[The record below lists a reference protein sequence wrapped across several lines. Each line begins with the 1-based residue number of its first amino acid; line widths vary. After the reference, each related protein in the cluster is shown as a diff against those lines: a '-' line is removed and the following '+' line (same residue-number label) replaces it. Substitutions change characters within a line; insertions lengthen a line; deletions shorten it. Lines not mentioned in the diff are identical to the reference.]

1 MENSSVKYYLETN
14 AIYSLINKIDIF
26 ADSTDVATSLLAYEE
41 LIDGIDEKNYH
52 KRKILIM
59 KLKASKLKIYPYLPM
74 ECIAISFGL
83 DISGLPVVQKRKK
96 FLWKKVNL
104 VVSSDDYLTYVKA
117 LKETEGIEFLKEK
130 ESIDENEVITAK
142 KLKKLIMQNSN
153 EIEATKQRQKIEPE
167 YHKIDIEKIF
177 DTDKKTTYEFEKKI
191 LIQILDSCK
200 ISYGSSDIEDII
212 QNYDGHQL
220 VAFILGQTAYTWNRS
235 YHKKSS
241 EYNDIPDLAHLL
253 YLKDENY
260 IIVSND
266 KIYKDITLP
275 KMRVKPNDFLKKF
288 EESH

>member
-26 ADSTDVATSLLAYEE
+26 ADSTDVATSLFAYEE
-41 LIDGIDEKNYH
+41 LIDGIDEKNYR

-83 DISGLPVVQKRKK
+83 DISGLPVVQKRKN

-117 LKETEGIEFLKEK
+117 LKETEDIEFLKEK

-177 DTDKKTTYEFEKKI
+177 DTDKKPTYEFEKKN
-191 LIQILDSCK
+191 
-200 ISYGSSDIEDII
+200 SY
-212 QNYDGHQL
+212 
-220 VAFILGQTAYTWNRS
+220 
-235 YHKKSS
+235 
-241 EYNDIPDLAHLL
+241 PDFRF
-253 YLKDENY
+253 
-260 IIVSND
+260 
-266 KIYKDITLP
+266 
-275 KMRVKPNDFLKKF
+275 M
-288 EESH
+288 